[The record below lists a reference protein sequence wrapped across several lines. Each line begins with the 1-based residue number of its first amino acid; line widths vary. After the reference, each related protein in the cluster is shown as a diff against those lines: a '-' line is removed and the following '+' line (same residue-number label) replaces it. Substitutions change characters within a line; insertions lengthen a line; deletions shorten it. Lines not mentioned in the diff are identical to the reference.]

1 MILTASA
8 QIRRRRCGL
17 LQGLLA
23 GMMLAVALE
32 QNAAQELGGDAW
44 TARQNMDD
52 KLFRKVMP
60 FVFLAILASSGS
72 GARLLAQ
79 RART

>member
-1 MILTASA
+1 
-8 QIRRRRCGL
+8 
-17 LQGLLA
+17 
-23 GMMLAVALE
+23 MMLAVALE
-32 QNAAQELGGDAW
+32 QSAAQELGGDAW